1 MKLILTLVL
10 ALSAASFC
18 KAGEAQSL
26 KSFDGLRLDYEIDYP
41 ADKNTSRVV
50 VLLHGS
56 GPQDMREDLSAVSA
70 PGTKNYFF
78 TDVSAALTAKGF
90 TVVRYNKRG
99 YQLQQLLK
107 RDQALAKTAK
117 FNKYI
122 KKPMTA
128 TIRDA
133 EAFAKFAARSFPG
146 SKVYLLGHSEG
157 SRIALH
163 VADRN
168 KLISGVGLIGLNLQS
183 LDTTIFEQSV
193 YRSLH
198 YFDSLDAD
206 HGGFLTADELA
217 ADDPIAKSLA
227 RQLPVIDQDKSGTL
241 ERSEFMGAN
250 LMNILAD
257 PLGIAEWRKE
267 EAALKTPAAIL
278 KDAVFNVSL
287 FQGELDNQTQS
298 YNAKALQL
306 ANTLSW
312 KRPNLHFKFFPGLG
326 HALDKRADSHDLV
339 FKPADKQAL
348 GELAAELDSRWK

>member
-1 MKLILTLVL
+1 MKWILTALL
-10 ALSAASFC
+10 ALNTASFC
-18 KAGEAQSL
+18 RAGAPQNL

-41 ADKNTSRVV
+41 ADKNASRVV

-90 TVVRYNKRG
+90 AVVRYNKRG

-107 RDQALAKTAK
+107 KDPSLARTSK
-117 FNKYI
+117 FTKYI
-122 KKPMTA
+122 KKPLTA

-133 EAFAKFAARSFPG
+133 EAFAKFAAKTFPG
-146 SKVYLLGHSEG
+146 ARIYLLGHSEG

-168 KLISGVGLIGLNLQS
+168 KFISGAGLIGLNTQS
-183 LDTTIFEQSV
+183 LDTTIFEQFV
-193 YRSLH
+193 YRQLH

-206 HGGFLTADELA
+206 HNGGLTAEELA
-217 ADDPIAKSLA
+217 ADDPIAKSLVG
-227 RQLPVIDQDKSGTL
+227 QMPVIDQDKSGTL
-241 ERSEFMGAN
+241 ERSEFMGAS

-257 PLGIAEWRKE
+257 MPGVMEWREE
-267 EAALKTPAAIL
+267 EAALKRPASVL
-278 KDAVFNVSL
+278 RDAAFDVSL
-287 FQGELDNQTQS
+287 FQGNLDNQTQS

-312 KRPNLHFKFFPGLG
+312 KKPNLHFKFFPGLG
-326 HALDKRADSHDLV
+326 HALDKRADYQDLV

>member
-1 MKLILTLVL
+1 MKLILAALLVL
-10 ALSAASFC
+10 NTASFC
-18 KAGEAQSL
+18 RAEGTQSL

-41 ADKNTSRVV
+41 ADKNASRVV

-56 GPQDMREDLSAVSA
+56 GPQDMREDLSAVSV

-90 TVVRYNKRG
+90 VVVRYNKRG

-107 RDQALAKTAK
+107 KDPSLAKTSK
-117 FNKYI
+117 FNTYI
-122 KKPMTA
+122 KKPLTA

-133 EAFAKFAARSFPG
+133 EAFAKFAARTFPG
-146 SKVYLLGHSEG
+146 ARIYLLGHSEG
-157 SRIALH
+157 SRIALQ

-168 KLISGVGLIGLNLQS
+168 KLITGVGIIGLNTQS
-183 LDTTIFEQSV
+183 LDTTIFEQVV

-206 HGGFLTADELA
+206 HNGSLAAEELA
-217 ADDPIAKSLA
+217 ANDPIAKSLVG
-227 RQLPVIDQDKSGTL
+227 QMPVIDQDKSGTL
-241 ERSEFMGAN
+241 ERSEFMGGN
-250 LMNILAD
+250 LANILAD
-257 PLGIAEWRKE
+257 APGVMELREE
-267 EAALKTPAAIL
+267 EAALKKPASIL
-278 KDAVFNVSL
+278 RDAAFDVSL

-306 ANTLSW
+306 ANTFSW
-312 KRPNLHFKFFPGLG
+312 KKPNLHFKFFPGLG
-326 HALDKRADSHDLV
+326 HALDKRTGYMDLV